1 MLLAVIYLTFISLGL
16 PDSLLG
22 AAWPAMYN
30 EFGVPVSFAGI
41 ISMTI
46 TLFTIISSLM
56 SERVTKKFGAALVCG
71 VSTLL
76 TALALFGFSVSTKF
90 WALVLWAVPYGL
102 GAGSIDAAVNNYV
115 ALHYKSRHMSWLHC
129 MWGLGATISPYIMGY
144 ALASGK
150 NWGGGYSYVSI
161 IQFSLAAIIFL
172 SIPLWKKKAAQN
184 PSAVAKADNKPVSY
198 KKLLK
203 LKGVTALLIAFFCYC
218 ALEQTAMLWSGSYLA
233 LNNGMSKQNAA
244 KFASLVFIGITAGRA
259 VNGFLTYKFS
269 DKALIRM
276 GQAVIGAGI
285 ILLFIPKTNITAL
298 IGLTL
303 IGLGC
308 APVYPSFIHSTPSW
322 FGENNSQALIGL
334 QMALAYTGI
343 LVMPPLFGAIAQFL
357 SISLLPVFLAVILA
371 AMVLSH
377 ELLIKKINK

>member
-1 MLLAVIYLTFISLGL
+1 M
-16 PDSLLG
+16 
-22 AAWPAMYN
+22 
-30 EFGVPVSFAGI
+30 
-41 ISMTI
+41 
-46 TLFTIISSLM
+46 
-56 SERVTKKFGAALVCG
+56 
-71 VSTLL
+71 
-76 TALALFGFSVSTKF
+76 
-90 WALVLWAVPYGL
+90 
-102 GAGSIDAAVNNYV
+102 
-115 ALHYKSRHMSWLHC
+115 
-129 MWGLGATISPYIMGY
+129 
-144 ALASGK
+144 
-150 NWGGGYSYVSI
+150 
-161 IQFSLAAIIFL
+161 
-172 SIPLWKKKAAQN
+172 
-184 PSAVAKADNKPVSY
+184 
-198 KKLLK
+198 K

-298 IGLTL
+298 IGWTL
-303 IGLGC
+303 IGLSC

-357 SISLLPVFLAVILA
+357 SISLLPVFFGGVILA